1 MKAIHDDNFNLH
13 YGKVGCADNKK
24 PSIKM
29 TEYILNFNPDFW
41 YCSDGL
47 LSILVS

>member
-1 MKAIHDDNFNLH
+1 MKAIHDDNFNLQ
-13 YGKVGCADNKK
+13 YRKVECADKKK

-29 TEYILNFNPDFW
+29 IEYILNFNPDFW

-47 LSILVS
+47 ISILVS